1 MPSSSSVEPQVKY
14 RSIRDLSVNPQNART
29 HSNRMLKNYSPNQRE
44 TDKKKACVEMTNS
57 NWECSAT

>member
-1 MPSSSSVEPQVKY
+1 MF
-14 RSIRDLSVNPQNART
+14 
-29 HSNRMLKNYSPNQRE
+29 SNRMLKNYSPNQRE